1 MSGGGWQ
8 LLNSIT
14 TSGAAMSQRRLF
26 FTKFPNPALEPK
38 THKKL
43 SSKNQKWTVKQVN
56 RSNFATALEEIKTHI
71 LNSDYIAISLKK
83 TGAFSSPWQKVLPID
98 TDQTAY
104 LKAKYASEK
113 FQVFQLA
120 VCPFSLESSKVIA
133 YPYNFHLFPR
143 DELKLRMPSYSFSC
157 QSSYLTSMANEGFD
171 FNACIRD
178 GISYLSRAQESTAKG
193 RIENLLP
200 GSFITQFEAPSTYSV
215 ADSMFT
221 ERIKARLKHW
231 IGASRDSKTT
241 NEDTLLSSLRKM
253 ISGNELFG
261 SRPCLTID
269 VCSERQVLLAL
280 EVLKNTVNVVPLLVP
295 SKGGGTQA
303 IRVVLANS
311 ENDKDML
318 EKEIHNMQGEQ
329 DNRVRGFR
337 GVIDLVATS
346 QKPIVAHNSLSEFAF
361 IHSKFLSPLPST
373 IDEFRC
379 SLHTVFP
386 RTVDLNHLMKEIV
399 HVRKVKS
406 LSGALCHLKERTSV
420 PVNMEIHQQ
429 GEPNEVRSHGSD
441 VLRISH
447 MFAKLSL
454 MLQVPDS
461 VVIGDSTVSCA
472 IESFTNTFSPGSA
485 NFRDS
490 LDNDFQSSPE
500 NSDSISSQNL
510 VLLWGFGDGISARK
524 LKELLRDSHDVF
536 SENFHVRL
544 VDKNCAILGFWAPG
558 FARRFLEIMDSGG
571 VCCEPIREMIAGGLR
586 AAGYVTYLRACELG
600 CWDANLPDALEKA
613 LEETAELSE
622 TISKEDLHVTCWN
635 HEDIIDLDSL

>member
-280 EVLKNTVNVVPLLVP
+280 EVNYHELGSLLGFGLPGLSGLLLVLP
-295 SKGGGTQA
+295 IIVWA
-303 IRVVLANS
+303 LR
-311 ENDKDML
+311 
-318 EKEIHNMQGEQ
+318 
-329 DNRVRGFR
+329 
-337 GVIDLVATS
+337 DL
-346 QKPIVAHNSLSEFAF
+346 IL
-361 IHSKFLSPLPST
+361 
-373 IDEFRC
+373 
-379 SLHTVFP
+379 
-386 RTVDLNHLMKEIV
+386 
-399 HVRKVKS
+399 
-406 LSGALCHLKERTSV
+406 
-420 PVNMEIHQQ
+420 
-429 GEPNEVRSHGSD
+429 
-441 VLRISH
+441 
-447 MFAKLSL
+447 
-454 MLQVPDS
+454 
-461 VVIGDSTVSCA
+461 
-472 IESFTNTFSPGSA
+472 
-485 NFRDS
+485 
-490 LDNDFQSSPE
+490 
-500 NSDSISSQNL
+500 SISPAG
-510 VLLWGFGDGISARK
+510 V
-524 LKELLRDSHDVF
+524 KEHCERGSIIGPFQGRRDTGHSSCIGKF
-536 SENFHVRL
+536 
-544 VDKNCAILGFWAPG
+544 
-558 FARRFLEIMDSGG
+558 
-571 VCCEPIREMIAGGLR
+571 RE
-586 AAGYVTYLRACELG
+586 
-600 CWDANLPDALEKA
+600 
-613 LEETAELSE
+613 
-622 TISKEDLHVTCWN
+622 
-635 HEDIIDLDSL
+635 